1 MDSFSINIIDIIAVA
16 LIVLITVSS
25 AKKGFMKTLLT
36 LAAFIAAFVGARI
49 AAAPVSEFIYSD
61 YISPLVLEKLNEL
74 LPNGSVAG
82 EIDAVIEGILA
93 QFPAAL
99 VDIARTYNLLPDF
112 SALSTGT
119 ADLTVA
125 SIEELYVAPVL
136 TEIAAIITTLV
147 LFVVLSAILRLVVA
161 MINRFFVSD
170 KHKFV
175 KRTNMLLGAVLGF
188 VKSLIPVAVLG
199 AVLNL
204 IAPAIGNEQLISFV
218 NTSYLCEIVANLF

>member
-61 YISPLVLEKLNEL
+61 YISSLVLEKLNEL

>member
-16 LIVLITVSS
+16 LIVVITIVG

-36 LAAFIAAFVGARI
+36 LGAVFVAFIGARI

-61 YISPLVLEKLNEL
+61 YISAFVLEKLNEL

-82 EIDAVIEGILA
+82 EIDAVMEGVLA

-99 VDIARTYNLLPDF
+99 VDIARTYNLLPD
-112 SALSTGT
+112 LSSLAGST

-136 TEIAAIITTLV
+136 TEITAIITTLV

-161 MINRFFVSD
+161 MINKFFVSD

-188 VKSLIPVAVLG
+188 VKSLIPVGVLC
-199 AVLNL
+199 AILNL
-204 IAPAIGNEQLISFV
+204 IAPSMGNEQLLSFV
-218 NTSYLCEIVANLF
+218 NTSYFCQFVANLF

>member
-1 MDSFSINIIDIIAVA
+1 MDSFSINIIDIVAVA
-16 LIVLITVSS
+16 LILLITIVG

-36 LAAFIAAFVGARI
+36 LGAVIASFIGARV
-49 AAAPVSEFIYSD
+49 AAVPVSEFIYSD
-61 YISPLVLEKLNEL
+61 YLSAFVLEKLNEL

-82 EIDAVIEGILA
+82 ELEAVFENVLA
-93 QFPAAL
+93 QFPSAL
-99 VDIARTYNLLPDF
+99 VDIARTYNLLPD
-112 SALSTGT
+112 LSSLAGST

-147 LFVVLSAILRLVVA
+147 LFVILSAILRLVVA
-161 MINRFFVSD
+161 VINRFFVSD

-188 VKSLIPVAVLG
+188 VKSLIPVGVLCSI
-199 AVLNL
+199 LN
-204 IAPAIGNEQLISFV
+204 IAAPAIGNEQLISLV
-218 NTSYLCEIVANLF
+218 DTSYLCQFVADLF

>member
-1 MDSFSINIIDIIAVA
+1 MDSFSINIIDIVAV
-16 LIVLITVSS
+16 VLILLITIVS

-36 LAAFIAAFVGARI
+36 LGAVIVSFIGARI
-49 AAAPVSEFIYSD
+49 AAIPVAEFIYSD
-61 YISPLVLEKLNEL
+61 YLSSFVLEKLNEL

-82 EIDAVIEGILA
+82 ELEAVFEGILA

-99 VDIARTYNLLPDF
+99 VDIARTYNLLPD
-112 SALSTGT
+112 LSSLAGST

-125 SIEELYVAPVL
+125 SIEELYIAPVL

-147 LFVVLSAILRLVVA
+147 LFVILSAILRLVVA
-161 MINRFFVSD
+161 VINKFFVSD

-188 VKSLIPVAVLG
+188 VKSLIPVGVLC
-199 AVLNL
+199 AILN
-204 IAPAIGNEQLISFV
+204 IAAPAIGNEQLMSFV
-218 NTSYLCEIVANLF
+218 STSYFCQLVADLF